1 MAVFGSNL
9 KSLLDLTDDQFYD
22 LCRAHPEVKFERSPA
37 GHLIIMAP
45 AGGSTGYR
53 NSEVNADLV
62 IWNRQTQ
69 LGKVFDSSTCFRLPQ
84 GGDRSPDLAWVR
96 QDRWDALTPELQD
109 KFPALAPDFVM
120 ELMSPSDTLAE
131 AQAKME
137 EYQQSGVRLGWLID
151 PKHRQVWIYRLGQ
164 APQLLDNPDRI
175 GGEGVLL
182 GFHLDPSLLW

>member
-1 MAVFGSNL
+1 MAVFGLNL

-45 AGGSTGYR
+45 TGGSTGYR

-96 QDRWDALTPELQD
+96 QDRWDALTPEQQD
-109 KFPALAPDFVM
+109 KFPPLAPDFVL

-137 EYQQSGVRLGWLID
+137 EYQQSGVGLGWLID
-151 PKHRQVWIYRLGQ
+151 PKHRQIWIYRLGQ

-175 GGEGVLL
+175 GGEGVLP